1 MIEPIMYL
9 GLGFL
14 AASLL
19 ALVTIPSVHAR
30 AVRLTLRRLEA
41 AIPLSRAEIQ
51 AEKDHLRAEFAIST
65 RRLEIRLEQLRA
77 KTTSQLAELGKKTA
91 TINRLEAEL
100 VEKTA
105 TIFMLEARDEALKAE
120 LHAAEALL
128 AKNGAQVEQR
138 LAKKLARIAG
148 DEERSVLADSQR
160 IEIVALKT
168 QVDTLKD
175 QLAFARNGRFETAG
189 AE

>member
-1 MIEPIMYL
+1 MQDFEGTVWCKL
-9 GLGFL
+9 
-14 AASLL
+14 
-19 ALVTIPSVHAR
+19 
-30 AVRLTLRRLEA
+30 RL
-41 AIPLSRAEIQ
+41 
-51 AEKDHLRAEFAIST
+51 DF
-65 RRLEIRLEQLRA
+65 
-77 KTTSQLAELGKKTA
+77 
-91 TINRLEAEL
+91 
-100 VEKTA
+100 
-105 TIFMLEARDEALKAE
+105 LEARDEALKAE